1 MQYTKQNQRRVLTHS
16 PIFLERKHHKN
27 VDFMGENKYYKV
39 DAAVCPQ
46 RYFYARYFNRCM
58 LTYVSVLRYSKSP
71 SLALGT
77 YFAPRM
83 SLYQELPYGVSR
95 CLLLDISPFS
105 PLCMHRKAH
114 TRRFIRIADNRKER

>member
-1 MQYTKQNQRRVLTHS
+1 MISLWLSHSVIFMPDILTVVCQ
-16 PIFLERKHHKN
+16 PYIFLLI
-27 VDFMGENKYYKV
+27 G
-39 DAAVCPQ
+39 
-46 RYFYARYFNRCM
+46 
-58 LTYVSVLRYSKSP
+58 YSKSP

-83 SLYQELPYGVSR
+83 SLCKELPYGVSR

-114 TRRFIRIADNRKER
+114 TRRFVRIADNRKER

>member
-1 MQYTKQNQRRVLTHS
+1 MLTL
-16 PIFLERKHHKN
+16 FQKN
-27 VDFMGENKYYKV
+27 EYYKV

-58 LTYVSVLRYSKSP
+58 LTCFSVFGYSKSP

-77 YFAPRM
+77 HFAPRM

-114 TRRFIRIADNRKER
+114 TTTIYTNSR